1 MHSYIKRFF
10 SGNQRSVTVKKNI
23 IGSLCIKGCS
33 ILISLLLV
41 PITLGYVSSE
51 LYGIW
56 LTLSSIIVWLNFFDI
71 GFSLGLRNKLA
82 EAIAL
87 EDWNRGK
94 ALVSTTYFMMIVIF
108 VPLCLI
114 LEFLVPHINWGAFLN
129 VDPIYNDEIIQ
140 TLYVL
145 IACFCLQMIVNV
157 LSAIISAYQKVA
169 LSSAFPV
176 IGNFFSLVIIIILT
190 QMCPPSLV
198 SLAFAI
204 SAMPIVVLS
213 IASIILFYK
222 KFKPISPSVKAFDK
236 KYIKDL
242 FGLGSKFFLIQIQVV
257 VLYQCT
263 NILISNVAG
272 PNEVTAYNIA
282 YKYLGVALMVFNIIL
297 APLWPAFTDAYTKK
311 DFVWMNN
318 IYAKMKKVYLVSTVI
333 IILLIVLSPFIY
345 HLWIGTKAMIP
356 FAMTITVG
364 LYMILNSWDTLQVML
379 INGIGAI
386 KLQTYVTLIGLIF
399 HIPISLFLGK
409 YLGAIGVVFSM
420 IIITVIYLSFFTVQ
434 INKILKRKATGIWIK

>member
-1 MHSYIKRFF
+1 
-10 SGNQRSVTVKKNI
+10 
-23 IGSLCIKGCS
+23 
-33 ILISLLLV
+33 
-41 PITLGYVSSE
+41 
-51 LYGIW
+51 
-56 LTLSSIIVWLNFFDI
+56 
-71 GFSLGLRNKLA
+71 
-82 EAIAL
+82 
-87 EDWNRGK
+87 
-94 ALVSTTYFMMIVIF
+94 
-108 VPLCLI
+108 
-114 LEFLVPHINWGAFLN
+114 
-129 VDPIYNDEIIQ
+129 
-140 TLYVL
+140 
-145 IACFCLQMIVNV
+145 
-157 LSAIISAYQKVA
+157 
-169 LSSAFPV
+169 
-176 IGNFFSLVIIIILT
+176 
-190 QMCPPSLV
+190 
-198 SLAFAI
+198 
-204 SAMPIVVLS
+204 MPIVVLS